1 MAVEVQRTPAIG
13 APTITAHSRLLT
25 EERYHSRRHEA
36 VTFRERTNSMNTKV
50 PLKPDTLMPALLA
63 GVSPTTL
70 AATGELEIAGRR
82 YPTAARLAATLGTT
96 VRTLSSGGD
105 RRAGPA
111 GAEIGVMLP
120 AASFASA
127 GDPRAVSV
135 PRPRSP
141 DSTRAAPFVDRRD
154 DMALTLPPPAIGTA

>member
-25 EERYHSRRHEA
+25 EERDHSRRHEA

-82 YPTAARLAATLGTT
+82 YVTAAQLATTLGVT
-96 VRTLSSGGD
+96 VRTLSRWD
-105 RRAGPA
+105 AARIGPPKIK
-111 GAEIGVMLP
+111 IGKLVLFDLAKLP
-120 AASFASA
+120 EWLASRQSK
-127 GDPRAVSV
+127 PV
-135 PRPRSP
+135 
-141 DSTRAAPFVDRRD
+141 
-154 DMALTLPPPAIGTA
+154 GTARSR